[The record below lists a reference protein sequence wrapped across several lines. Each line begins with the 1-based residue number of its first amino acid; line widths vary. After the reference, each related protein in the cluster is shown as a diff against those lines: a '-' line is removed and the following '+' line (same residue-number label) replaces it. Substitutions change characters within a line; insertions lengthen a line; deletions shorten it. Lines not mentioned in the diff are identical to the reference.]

1 MAKVNDVDMSASQP
15 ENVKRLRDATNVHS
29 DDATDGESPLKKLC
43 DDSAKA
49 APTLKAAQPDL
60 AARALASVAA
70 AGASPGASTMCCAL
84 GPCGARY
91 VPKMGY
97 SWKTVTAT
105 DGTVQSVEYVPNE
118 EPVVVLPYEPLSLE
132 TADDGTLAAAAMEAY
147 LDGIH
152 QGNRI
157 TTIGKILA
165 ACHPKGD
172 IGGKPK
178 VNTPAS
184 RKKMADRLT
193 RFAELKETLTLHEL
207 RTKMPGRFKDDSSN
221 STQNKYGSPDGVEVA
236 WMPDETAWPIG
247 TQTIEGVEVDVAG
260 PPVLSYARFG
270 SEQDAGKDVRF
281 PISQQDIS
289 RMFKGKRTNL
299 SGTIVVRKVGPP
311 DRYDAASLRLGV
323 DTGHVE
329 VVHVAH
335 EQRVMTTKDQRAK
348 KDVTKKKKRAEERK
362 EELAA
367 DAAHRARVAAAV
379 AKEHRIASPTV
390 ARAATVKQPLSD
402 EQLKMWND
410 DMWAAVESPQ
420 DDMVL

>member
-1 MAKVNDVDMSASQP
+1 MAEVNDVDMSASQP

-84 GPCGARY
+84 GPCGVRY

-97 SWKTVTAT
+97 SWKTVMAA

-132 TADDGTLAAAAMEAY
+132 TADDGTLAAAAMEVY

-193 RFAELKETLTLHEL
+193 RFAELKKTLTLHEL
-207 RTKMPGRFKDDSSN
+207 RTKMPGRFKDDSPD
-221 STQNKYGSPDGVEVA
+221 KYGSADGVEVG
-236 WMPDETAWPIG
+236 WMPDESAWPIG

-270 SEQDAGKDVRF
+270 SEQDAGKDNRF

-335 EQRVMTTKDQRAK
+335 AK
-348 KDVTKKKKRAEERK
+348 LCGRSSNQNIAERKQNEDKKRAEERK

-390 ARAATVKQPLSD
+390 ARAATVKPPFSD